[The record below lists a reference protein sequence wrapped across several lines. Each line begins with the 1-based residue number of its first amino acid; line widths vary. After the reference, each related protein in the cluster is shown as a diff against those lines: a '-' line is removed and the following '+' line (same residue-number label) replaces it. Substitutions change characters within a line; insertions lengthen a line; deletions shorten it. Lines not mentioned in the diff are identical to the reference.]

1 MGAVL
6 EGKVKSITNFG
17 AFIAL
22 PENKTGMVHISEIA
36 NAYVSDIRQHLTE
49 GQDVKVMVINLDGGK
64 VNLSIK
70 RLEPKPQAPA
80 RPNFR
85 REGGEGRPERPDRGN
100 FRRENNAPQQQRTA
114 PVRAAAPVPPPAP
127 KTKDQQFEDMM
138 KAFMSESDSKL
149 SGIIED
155 LDFSVRTYNCLKRAQ
170 INTVG
175 DLVAKTMDEMIKV
188 RNLGKKSLEE
198 IIEKLDEMG
207 LHLKDQAD

>member
-1 MGAVL
+1 MEETNNSMELTVGAVL

-17 AFIAL
+17 AFVAL

-70 RLEPKPQAPA
+70 RLEPKPQNAG

-85 REGGEGRPERPDRGN
+85 RDNGEGRPERREGGN
-100 FRRENNAPQQQRTA
+100 FRRENSAPAGQRPA
-114 PVRAAAPVPPPAP
+114 PARAAAPVPPPAP

-149 SGIIED
+149 SGMRAD
-155 LDFSVRTYNCLKRAQ
+155 HRT
-170 INTVG
+170 
-175 DLVAKTMDEMIKV
+175 
-188 RNLGKKSLEE
+188 KSRRR
-198 IIEKLDEMG
+198 
-207 LHLKDQAD
+207 